1 MPLNPA
7 LAFLQG
13 QTSPQQRTP
22 SKQSFQIPDGVKQMV
37 RAAKS
42 VQNPAMLQSA
52 VMKNPAFQQA
62 QQIAAA
68 FNGNYDQAIQSLCQ
82 QNGIDA
88 NELMEQLRNL

>member
-1 MPLNPA
+1 
-7 LAFLQG
+7 
-13 QTSPQQRTP
+13 
-22 SKQSFQIPDGVKQMV
+22 MV
-37 RAAKS
+37 RAAKT

-52 VMKNPAFQQA
+52 VMQNPAFQQA

-68 FNGNYDQAIQSLCQ
+68 FNGNYGQAIQSLCQ